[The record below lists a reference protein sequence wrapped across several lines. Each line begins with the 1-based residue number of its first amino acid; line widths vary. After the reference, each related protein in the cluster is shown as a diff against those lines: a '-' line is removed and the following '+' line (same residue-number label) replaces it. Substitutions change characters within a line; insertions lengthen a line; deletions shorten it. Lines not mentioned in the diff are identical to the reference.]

1 MEQWRWRRDGGGGA
15 GCREREREREKY
27 ISGSGSRAGKRSP
40 YLISNG
46 LGWIGS
52 GLESETR
59 ELLGFE

>member
-1 MEQWRWRRDGGGGA
+1 MVA
-15 GCREREREREKY
+15 VALVVVREREKY

-40 YLISNG
+40 YPISNG